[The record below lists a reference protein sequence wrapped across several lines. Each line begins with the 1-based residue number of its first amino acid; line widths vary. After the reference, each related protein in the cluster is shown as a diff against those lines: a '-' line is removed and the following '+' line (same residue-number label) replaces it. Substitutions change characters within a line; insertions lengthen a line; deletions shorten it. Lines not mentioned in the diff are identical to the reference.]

1 MEYWGDLKFDPEPLV
16 IKFFH
21 IHGSNYR
28 EVIGRII
35 LVDGD
40 NHSIISAKRIVS
52 VRVNLNKVQAETVL
66 VSDNRGS
73 VVARTVIF
81 KPLHDKHVQ
90 IGVNDLM
97 EMSKGA
103 TDEHHLFVEIDGE
116 WILADF
122 TVTRTSPNEW
132 TVKWLGET
140 NKVTIRVIDGKYWL
154 QMEYTSDNSAN

>member
-73 VVARTVIF
+73 VVARKVYFGPTR
-81 KPLHDKHVQ
+81 DKQKLLIHVDQ
-90 IGVNDLM
+90 LM
-97 EMSKGA
+97 KMSEGA
-103 TDEHHLFVEIDGE
+103 TIERRCFVEHDDE
-116 WILADF
+116 LFLSDF
-122 TVTRTSPNEW
+122 TVTRNSPDKYKW

-140 NKVTIRVIDGKYWL
+140 NRVTILHIDGKYWL
-154 QMEYTSDNSAN
+154 EMEHCT